1 MNSRIYKV
9 AGMHCAS
16 CKTVIEKRVA
26 KVRGVSS
33 VSVNLATE
41 KAVVAYD
48 GKTETLAMAEETAK
62 GLGYEFIHEVSSAH
76 ASTESHDHTNFDAGA
91 EFAFPVSLFVFVVM
105 IYETATKFTQVLPR
119 LPLPMEWWNAIL
131 FLIATIFI
139 VGPGR
144 RFVLS
149 LPRLFRFGIA
159 NMDTLIGLGSATAYV
174 YSAFV
179 LLLPGIAYA
188 YRVPEFLYFD
198 VVIVVIGFV
207 LFGKRLESESRK
219 KTGSAIER
227 LVGLQVKTAL
237 VIRDGK
243 EMAIVIEQ
251 VVSGDLVKVL
261 PHERIPVDGLI
272 ESGDSSVDESMVTGE
287 PIPAEKQKGDKVVGG
302 TVNGDGLIL
311 YRATTVGRDSFLNR
325 IIEAVERA
333 QGSKAQIEAIAD
345 KVSGVFS
352 FVVLGIAILALMSWV
367 VFGVGVLGLD
377 GAISLGISA
386 FVGVLVIAC
395 PCALGLATPTAM
407 VTSIGRAASR
417 GVLFKTAEAIERMEK
432 ITTIVF
438 DKTGTLTYGKPT
450 VHSVVSFGGETESE
464 VMNIAL
470 SLESLSTHPLAHA
483 FVEYGKAQNIKPV
496 DVTDFHAER
505 AVGLFGKINGVAVS
519 VAKPN
524 TSDEASSEYKK
535 ITNEAGT
542 IVTVSKNGKT
552 IGFVTV
558 IDEVK
563 ADASKT
569 VEVMKKKG
577 FTIVLLSG
585 DRGEAVKAVAD
596 TCGITEYKA
605 RMLPDE
611 KLEYIRAIQNR
622 GGHVLM
628 VGDGTNDAP
637 ALSQAD
643 VGVAL
648 SSGTDI
654 SIDSAMVTMLH
665 GDLSRVLFMLLLSKK
680 TMRIIRQNLV
690 WAFLYNAIGVPLA
703 AGILYPFLGVVLSP
717 AYAGAAMA
725 LSSVSVVINSL
736 RLRMYSY
743 ERK

>member
-1 MNSRIYKV
+1 V
-9 AGMHCAS
+9 P
-16 CKTVIEKRVA
+16 
-26 KVRGVSS
+26 GVSS

-41 KAVVAYD
+41 KALVSYD
-48 GKTETLAMAEETAK
+48 GNDKTLVSAQETAR
-62 GLGYEFIHEVSSAH
+62 GLGYELMDEASPAHTPAEHHEH
-76 ASTESHDHTNFDAGA
+76 ADFDAGA
-91 EFAFPVSLFVFVVM
+91 EFAFPVSLFVFVLM
-105 IYETATKFTQVLPR
+105 IYETVTKFTQVLPR

-131 FLIATIFI
+131 FFIATVFL

-144 RFVLS
+144 RFVSS

-159 NMDTLIGLGSATAYV
+159 NMDTLIGLGSVTAYV
-174 YSAFV
+174 YSVFV
-179 LLLPGIAYA
+179 LLLPSIAYA

-227 LVGLQVKTAL
+227 LVGLQAKTAL
-237 VIRDGK
+237 VVRDGK
-243 EMAIVIEQ
+243 EISIAIEQ
-251 VVSGDLVKVL
+251 VVRGDLVKVL

-272 ESGDSSVDESMVTGE
+272 ESGGSSVDESMITGE
-287 PIPAEKQKGDKVVGG
+287 PIPVEKQKGDKVVGG

-311 YRATTVGRDSFLNR
+311 YHATTVGKDSFLNR
-325 IIEAVERA
+325 IIKAVERA
-333 QGSKAQIEAIAD
+333 QGSKAQIEAVAD
-345 KVSGVFS
+345 RVSGVFS
-352 FVVLGIAILALMSWV
+352 FVVLGIAVSALVAWI
-367 VFGVGVLGLD
+367 VFGSHTLGLD

-407 VTSIGRAASR
+407 VVSIGRAASC

-432 ITTIVF
+432 ITTVVF
-438 DKTGTLTYGKPT
+438 DKTGTLTYGKPV
-450 VHSVVSFGGETESE
+450 VHNVVAFSGETESE

-470 SLESLSTHPLAHA
+470 SLELLSTHPLAHA
-483 FVEYGKAQNIKPV
+483 FVEYGKSQKIKPTN
-496 DVTDFHAER
+496 VTDFHAQR
-505 AVGLFGKINGVAVS
+505 AVGLFGKINGTNVSITKPNSSDESSPDYKKIIHEAATIVAVS
-519 VAKPN
+519 KN
-524 TSDEASSEYKK
+524 DK
-535 ITNEAGT
+535 
-542 IVTVSKNGKT
+542 TV
-552 IGFVTV
+552 GFVTV
-558 IDEVK
+558 VDEVK
-563 ADASKT
+563 ADAPKT
-569 VEVMKKKG
+569 IQIMKKKG
-577 FTIVLLSG
+577 FEIVLLSG
-585 DRGEAVKAVAD
+585 DRNEAVKAVALA
-596 TCGITEYKA
+596 CGITEYKA

-611 KLEYIRAIQNR
+611 KLEYIKTIQSR

-665 GDLSRVLFMLLLSKK
+665 GDLSRVLLMLLLSRQ
-680 TMRIIRQNLV
+680 TMRVIRQNLV

-703 AGILYPFLGVVLSP
+703 AGILYPLFGVVLSP